1 MEELREVEWT
11 IPIMEEYILQVEDL
25 GDSVKGILNQE
36 TDVAVP
42 QLVALP
48 SKLAQALGF
57 TLHMIPEGWIR
68 MAKRALFKLIE
79 QKKVEER
86 REDCED
92 KLYLQHLR
100 SYRTSNQLGGP

>member
-1 MEELREVEWT
+1 
-11 IPIMEEYILQVEDL
+11 MEEYILQVEDL

-68 MAKRALFKLIE
+68 MAKRAHFKLIE